1 MVASQTRQEAR
12 VSLTGKWGK
21 VALLTLIYGLI
32 TAVISWVL
40 NFIPVIG
47 RIASAIISVPLAY
60 GFLVGF
66 IKIKRNEEVD
76 YLDFFTTGFSM
87 FGKLWGII
95 GHTLLKLLIPIIVLI
110 VSIVLIAVGF
120 SGNLINVLQQGY
132 SSFANLSFSAVSII
146 GFIAYL
152 VAIIWLA
159 IKSFY
164 YVLTSYILYDNPD
177 LSSKE
182 IVEKSQNLMT
192 NNRAAYFWLQLTF
205 IGWAILVGFTLGIGT
220 LWLTPYMMVA
230 NTVFYEDKAGM
241 LKQGTS
247 KEE

>member
-12 VSLTGKWGK
+12 ASLAGKWGK
-21 VALLTLIYGLI
+21 VALLTLVYGLI
-32 TAVISWVL
+32 TYIISWVL
-40 NFIPVIG
+40 SLIPFVG
-47 RIASAIISVPLAY
+47 SIAYYIISVPLAY

-110 VSIVLIAVGF
+110 VSIVLISVGV
-120 SGNLINVLQQGY
+120 SGDFVNALQYGY
-132 SSFANLSFSAVSII
+132 NYSANLSFSGI
-146 GFIAYL
+146 GIAGLIVYF
-152 VAIIWLA
+152 VAIIWLG
-159 IKSFY
+159 IKSLY
-164 YVLTSYILYDNPD
+164 YSLTSFVLYDNPD

-182 IVEKSQNLMT
+182 IVEKSQSLMT
-192 NNRAAYFWLQLTF
+192 NKRAAYFWLQLSF
-205 IGWAILVGFTLGIGT
+205 FGWAILACLTFGIGV

-230 NTVFYEDKAGM
+230 NVVFYEDKAGM
-241 LKQGTS
+241 LSQDTS
-247 KEE
+247 KEA